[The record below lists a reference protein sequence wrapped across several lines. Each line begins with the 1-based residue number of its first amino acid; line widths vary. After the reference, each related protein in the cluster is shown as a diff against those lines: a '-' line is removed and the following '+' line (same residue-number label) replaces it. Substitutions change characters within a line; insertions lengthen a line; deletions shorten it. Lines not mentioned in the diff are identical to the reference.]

1 MRQLRVVTW
10 PLRLAIGA
18 TLVGIVMVSDAG
30 WRATH
35 FESIRP
41 TSIPPNGKATPHSK
55 SYRQGL
61 LSELDD
67 AVNLDPFHPERRR
80 PQIRYELP
88 GSVPVEKP
96 ANPVPAADPVE
107 LLGTVIVAGGRSFAM
122 CQSSAGTQV
131 VHVGEKVGGYT
142 LKSVE
147 PGSAVFMSPEGKTLN
162 VSVKKTGS

>member
-1 MRQLRVVTW
+1 
-10 PLRLAIGA
+10 
-18 TLVGIVMVSDAG
+18 
-30 WRATH
+30 
-35 FESIRP
+35 
-41 TSIPPNGKATPHSK
+41 
-55 SYRQGL
+55 
-61 LSELDD
+61 
-67 AVNLDPFHPERRR
+67 VNLDPFHPERRR

>member
-1 MRQLRVVTW
+1 M
-10 PLRLAIGA
+10 
-18 TLVGIVMVSDAG
+18 LVGIVMVSDAG

-35 FESIRP
+35 FDSIP
-41 TSIPPNGKATPHSK
+41 AASIPPNGKEMRHSR

-67 AVNLDPFHPERRR
+67 AVDLDPFHPERRR

-88 GSVPVEKP
+88 GAAPVEKP
-96 ANPVPAADPVE
+96 VEAVLADPVE

-142 LKSVE
+142 LKSLE
-147 PGSAVFMSPEGKTLN
+147 QGSAVFVSPEGKTMN

>member
-1 MRQLRVVTW
+1 VRRLRVVTW
-10 PLRLAIGA
+10 PLRFAIGA
-18 TLVGIVMVSDAG
+18 MLLGIVLLSDAG

-35 FESIRP
+35 FASILP
-41 TSIPPNGKATPHSK
+41 ASLPPNGRPIPGSK

-61 LSELDD
+61 ISELDD
-67 AVNLDPFHPERRR
+67 AVELDPFHPERRR

-88 GSVPVEKP
+88 GSVVEKP
-96 ANPVPAADPVE
+96 AEPVPVADPVE

-147 PGSAVFMSPEGKTLN
+147 PGSAVFVSPEGKVMN

>member
-1 MRQLRVVTW
+1 
-10 PLRLAIGA
+10 
-18 TLVGIVMVSDAG
+18 MVADAG

-35 FESIRP
+35 FD
-41 TSIPPNGKATPHSK
+41 SIPPASIPANGRAVPHSR

-67 AVNLDPFHPERRR
+67 AVDLDPFHPERHR
-80 PQIRYELP
+80 PQVRYELP
-88 GSVPVEKP
+88 GSAPVEKP
-96 ANPVPAADPVE
+96 DVAPAAEPVE
-107 LLGTVIVAGGRSFAM
+107 LLGTVIVSGGRSFAM
-122 CQSSAGTQV
+122 CQSSTGTQV

-147 PGSAVFMSPEGKTLN
+147 PGSAVFVSPEGKAMN